1 MAITKITNNSLSS
14 SAAIARDKLADTLA
28 VCSYSNTPNG
38 GFVVNTWEGIPFD
51 TEVVDTNS
59 AFAEETTDANDAGV
73 FTVPTAGKYL
83 IIVNQIANCTTTS
96 RLTAAYIRLVL
107 NTTGNASNG
116 GTEIVGTKSGTLV
129 PDDATNG
136 SATEIAMTTSCI
148 QSFSAGDKIWSQFYG
163 NCGDGALRAGDG
175 NFSVIQI
182 D

>member
-28 VCSYSNTPNG
+28 VCSYSNTSNG

-59 AFAEETTDANDAGV
+59 AYAEEATDNNNAGV
-73 FTVPTAGKYL
+73 FTVPTTGKYL
-83 IIVNQIANCTTTS
+83 IIVNQIANCTDTN

-107 NTTGNASNG
+107 NTTGDATNG
-116 GTEIVGTKSGTLV
+116 GTEIIGTKSGTLI
-129 PDDATNG
+129 PD
-136 SATEIAMTTSCI
+136 SSLATEIAMTTSCI
-148 QSFSAGDKIWSQFYG
+148 QSFSTGNKIWAQFYG
-163 NCGDGALRAGDG
+163 NVGAGALRAGDG
-175 NFSVIQI
+175 NFSVMQI